1 MEKKISNLLSKNKP
15 YEWSYST
22 IGGVTRVNIETGDDI
37 AHLGEL
43 DQKKWTVLSCPV
55 KGLEIDER
63 TLRLMDNDND
73 EKIRVVEVIDAA
85 NWLTKVLKDPNLL
98 LKQESVLELSSI
110 NTECEEG
117 KKLYDSA
124 IQILKNL
131 GLEKDNI
138 FIDDISDRMAIFAKT
153 RFNGDGIITE
163 NSSDD
168 EALKAIIANCMK
180 TIGSS
185 KDRSGDDGI
194 NADQLESFYTNC
206 ADYAAWMADGETRKA
221 EVFPYGDNTEA
232 ALNAYNSLKEKIGDY
247 FMRCKLASFNNDS
260 TAALDVSV
268 ARIEAISDKNLTTC
282 MEEISS
288 YPIARIG
295 NKTEL
300 MLNESI
306 NPAWEAAFANIKSLI
321 FDIDFAGKESISES
335 EWNGIANK
343 FTAYCDWKSTKKG
356 EIVESLGLDTIKD
369 IIENNRMAELQSLI
383 DQDKALETEA
393 NEIESVD
400 KLMHLYRDFYK
411 LLKNFVTLSDFYS
424 CDGKA
429 KAIFQAGTLY
439 IDQRSCELCIK
450 VSDMAKHNTMAS
462 FSGMYLV
469 YCDCFSKQKNQTMT
483 IAAVI
488 TNGDVNNI
496 MVGKNA
502 LFYDRDGLDWD
513 ATVTKIID
521 NPISIRQA
529 FWSPYRKFG
538 RFVEDKI
545 NKFAASQD
553 DKMTNEATGKIGNA
567 GDEMVANASK
577 AAQNT
582 PGTDKSKTQAF
593 DIAKFCGIFAAIGM
607 ALGYIGAFLV
617 SVITGFLDL
626 KWWQMPLAL
635 VGVLLLISGP
645 AMIMAWLKLRKRN
658 LSPVLNANGWAVNA
672 QAYVNIQFGATLTK
686 LANFP
691 KLAGLQ
697 DPFAK
702 KRTPVWRKILSVI
715 IALGIIFGILY
726 FTNVLSHVGLPFRKE
741 EPKVEVAATDTVP
754 APADTT
760 AVAAEEVPAEPEPA
774 PAE

>member
-1 MEKKISNLLSKNKP
+1 MAIISNLISKEK
-15 YEWSYST
+15 SYDWKFST

-37 AHLGEL
+37 AHLCEL
-43 DQKKWTVLSCPV
+43 DQKMWTVLSCPV

-63 TLRLMDNDND
+63 TLRLMDNDHD

-85 NWLTKVLKDPNLL
+85 NWLTKVLKDNNLL
-98 LKQESVLELSSI
+98 LKRESTLNLSDI

-124 IQILKNL
+124 TQILKNL
-131 GLEKDNI
+131 GLEKDSI
-138 FIDDISDRMAIFAKT
+138 SIDDISDRMAIFAKT

-163 NSSDD
+163 NSTDN
-168 EALKAIIANCMK
+168 ETLKAIIANCIK

-194 NADQLESFYTNC
+194 NAEQLESFYTNC
-206 ADYAAWMADGETRKA
+206 ADFAAWMADGEARKA
-221 EVFPYGDNTEA
+221 EVFPYGNNTEA
-232 ALNAYNSLKEKIGDY
+232 ALNAYNALKEKVNDY
-247 FMRCKLASFNNDS
+247 FMRCKLATFNSDS

-282 MEEISS
+282 MDEISS

-295 NKTEL
+295 NKKEL

-306 NPAWEAAFANIKSLI
+306 NPAWEATFASIKSLV
-321 FDIDFAGKESISES
+321 FDVDFAGKESISES
-335 EWNGIANK
+335 EWNGIAGK
-343 FTAYCDWKSTKKG
+343 FTAYNEWKAAKKG
-356 EIVESLGLDTIKD
+356 EIVEPLGLDVIKE
-369 IIENNRMAELQSLI
+369 IIENNRKDELVDLI
-383 DQDKALETEA
+383 EKDKELESEA

-400 KLMHLYRDFYK
+400 KLLHLYRDFFM
-411 LLKNFVTLSDFYS
+411 LLKNFVTFSDFYS
-424 CDGKA
+424 SDGKT
-429 KAIFQAGTLY
+429 KAIFQAGTLF
-439 IDQRSCELCIK
+439 IDQRSCDLCIK

-469 YCDCFSKQKNQTMT
+469 YCDCYSKQKDQTMT

-488 TNGDVNNI
+488 TNGDINDI

-502 LFYDRDGLDWD
+502 IFYDRNGLDWD

-538 RFVEDKI
+538 RFVEEKI
-545 NKFAASQD
+545 NQFAASQD
-553 DKMTNEATGKIGNA
+553 DKITNETTGKIGEA
-567 GDEMVANASK
+567 GDTMVANASK
-577 AAQNT
+577 AVQNA

-617 SVITGFLDL
+617 SLVTGFLDL
-626 KWWQMPLAL
+626 KWWQMPLAI
-635 VGVLLLISGP
+635 VGIMLLISGP
-645 AMIMAWLKLRKRN
+645 SMIMAWLKLRKRN

-686 LANFP
+686 IASFP
-691 KLAGLQ
+691 KLAALQ

-702 KRTPVWRKILSVI
+702 KGIPLWRKILYVI
-715 IALGIIFGILY
+715 IALGVAFGILY
-726 FTNVLSHVGLPFRKE
+726 FTNVLSYVGLPFRKE
-741 EPKVEVAATDTVP
+741 EPKTEVVATDTVP
-754 APADTT
+754 VADSTAIPLEEAAEAPAD
-760 AVAAEEVPAEPEPA
+760 AA

>member
-1 MEKKISNLLSKNKP
+1 MAKKISNLISKEKA
-15 YEWSYST
+15 YEWKFST

-37 AHLGEL
+37 AHLGDL
-43 DQKKWTVLSCPV
+43 DQKMWTVLSCPV

-63 TLRLMDNDND
+63 TLHLMDNDND
-73 EKIRVVEVIDAA
+73 DKIRVVEVIDAA
-85 NWLTKVLKDPNLL
+85 NWLTRVLKDNNLL
-98 LKQESVLELSSI
+98 LKRESVLELSSI

-124 IQILKNL
+124 VQILKNL
-131 GLEKDNI
+131 GLEKDSI
-138 FIDDISDRMAIFAKT
+138 SIDDISDRMAIFAKT

-163 NSSDD
+163 NSTDD
-168 EALKAIIANCMK
+168 EALKAIIANCIK

-194 NADQLESFYTNC
+194 NADQLESFYSNC
-206 ADYAAWMADGETRKA
+206 ADYAAWMADGEARKA

-232 ALNAYNSLKEKIGDY
+232 ALNAYNALKEKVGDY

-282 MEEISS
+282 MDEISS

-295 NKTEL
+295 SKTEL
-300 MLNESI
+300 MINESI
-306 NPAWEAAFANIKSLI
+306 NPAWEATFANIKSLV
-321 FDIDFAGKESISES
+321 FDVDFAGKESITES
-335 EWNGIANK
+335 EWNGIAGK
-343 FTAYCDWKSTKKG
+343 FTAYCDWKAAKKG
-356 EIVESLGLDTIKD
+356 EIVESLGLDTIKE
-369 IIENNRMAELQSLI
+369 IIENNRKDELQSLI

-400 KLMHLYRDFYK
+400 KLLHLYRDFFM
-411 LLKNFVTLSDFYS
+411 LLKNFVTFSDFYS
-424 CDGKA
+424 SDGKT

-439 IDQRSCELCIK
+439 IDQRSCDLCIK
-450 VSDMAKHNTMAS
+450 VTDMAKHNTMAS

-469 YCDCFSKQKNQTMT
+469 YCDCYSKQKKQTMT

-488 TNGDVNNI
+488 TNGDVNDI

-502 LFYDRDGLDWD
+502 IFYNRDGLDWD

-553 DKMTNEATGKIGNA
+553 DKMTSETTGKIGEA

-617 SVITGFLDL
+617 SLVTGFLDL
-626 KWWQMPLAL
+626 KLWQMPLAII
-635 VGVLLLISGP
+635 GIMLLISGP

-702 KRTPVWRKILSVI
+702 KGVPVWRKILYII
-715 IALGIIFGILY
+715 IALGVIFGVLY

-741 EPKVEVAATDTVP
+741 EPKTEVVATDTVP
-754 APADTT
+754 VADTIAAPVEEAPA
-760 AVAAEEVPAEPEPA
+760 EPA